1 MSEFLNYEEIVYLNL
16 KKLNFLLENLSSNLS
31 KDKTENALKEGYNY
45 IKEIENIINKMEKS
59 QKERCGNNNLLMI
72 KDDFSKKKEK
82 FENIQKKYILNKSNQ
97 LIDSLSDNNA
107 STNNENNEEH
117 ININKKIMMLIIMVK
132 ISLMNILKK
141 MIIIQIYHKDI
152 YITIIFYLYVKK

>member
-1 MSEFLNYEEIVYLNL
+1 MSEFLNFEEIVYLNL

-31 KDKTENALKEGYNY
+31 KDKTENALKEGYNC

-97 LIDSLSDNNA
+97 LIDSV
-107 STNNENNEEH
+107 STNYHQSEENINSNDINNEYE
-117 ININKKIMMLIIMVK
+117 NDDII
-132 ISLMNILKK
+132 
-141 MIIIQIYHKDI
+141 
-152 YITIIFYLYVKK
+152 